1 MSSEATNSTGWHSI
15 RPWIPPLTL
24 SVREI
29 TSVSVTFILS
39 ATSSGDADPLL
50 ACLGIEAQETE
61 EGGETEGSDLKKP
74 SIVSAALAGGLSVE
88 VDRSAWRRVFI
99 RIDDKADE
107 AVIIIYGLMP
117 GRQYDVDLELVQGG
131 HKNNIRRQVVTELGD
146 SSLRLEGAAENPDTL
161 ITDSSMNAPEPA
173 LSSPSTSPSPS
184 TPSSNQHPSPGFTPL
199 TLEDRLNQLQHT
211 LNIMATERETLSAT
225 LKSARRDAQKA
236 DANVRSEIEALK
248 RSSEKTAAA
257 EHRARQKVLALQETV
272 KRAQLSTTEMEEQVK
287 EEEEAL
293 PDLQA
298 QRNSKE
304 EEYLKIKGA
313 ADRARKARESEAE
326 KERKRVELMTGELNG
341 LNNKLERL
349 QAKKEKLETTTIP
362 ELEEQLRAIELE
374 IETTE
379 LDSYGYPF
387 APDGQEL
394 DDDPILLRSHQNS
407 SFPRPSPV
415 PIQRPQASWN
425 SPPRQAQRSSSLHYQ
440 KAPIV
445 LSNPHRQSSLKAATH
460 HSNSSS
466 SSSSLLSGATSTLSS
481 RAPPFEPGK
490 PLRTAIWAGNT
501 TSHDNRGG

>member
-1 MSSEATNSTGWHSI
+1 MSSETTNSAGWHSI

-39 ATSSGDADPLL
+39 ATSTGDTDPLL
-50 ACLGIEAQETE
+50 ARLGIEAQEPDDAVE
-61 EGGETEGSDLKKP
+61 MDDNELKKP

-131 HKNNIRRQVVTELGD
+131 HKNNIRRQVVTELGG
-146 SSLRLEGAAENPDTL
+146 LEGVAEN
-161 ITDSSMNAPEPA
+161 TDSSIMDSSVSAPEPA

-184 TPSSNQHPSPGFTPL
+184 TPSSNQHSSPGFTPL

-272 KRAQLSTTEMEEQVK
+272 KRAQLSTKEIEGQVK
-287 EEEEAL
+287 KEEEAL
-293 PDLQA
+293 PGLQVQRDL
-298 QRNSKE
+298 KE
-304 EEYLKIKGA
+304 GEYLKIKGE

-326 KERKRVELMTGELNG
+326 KERKRVELMTGEYNG

-349 QAKKEKLETTTIP
+349 QAKKEKLEKTTIP
-362 ELEEQLRAIELE
+362 DLEEQLKAIELE
-374 IETTE
+374 IEIAE
-379 LDSYGYPF
+379 LDPFGFPF

-394 DDDPILLRSHQNS
+394 DDDPILLHSYQTS
-407 SFPRPSPV
+407 SFPRPSPA
-415 PIQRPQASWN
+415 PIQRPQGSWS

-440 KAPIV
+440 KTPIV
-445 LSNPHRQSSLKAATH
+445 LSNPQRQSSLKATH

-466 SSSSLLSGATSTLSS
+466 SSSSPLSAATSTLSS

-490 PLRTAIWAGNT
+490 PLRAAVWTGST
-501 TSHDNRGG
+501 TSHDSRGG

>member
-1 MSSEATNSTGWHSI
+1 MSSEATNSAGWHSI

-39 ATSSGDADPLL
+39 ATSSGDTDPLL

-61 EGGETEGSDLKKP
+61 DGVEIEENELKKP

-131 HKNNIRRQVVTELGD
+131 HKNNIRRQVVTELGG
-146 SSLRLEGAAENPDTL
+146 LEGAAENPDSST
-161 ITDSSMNAPEPA
+161 TDSSMNAPEPA

-272 KRAQLSTTEMEEQVK
+272 KRAQLSTKEMEGQVK

-298 QRNSKE
+298 QRTLKE

-362 ELEEQLRAIELE
+362 DLEEQLKAIELE

-379 LDSYGYPF
+379 LDPFGYPF

-394 DDDPILLRSHQNS
+394 DDDLILLRSHQNS

-415 PIQRPQASWN
+415 PIQRPQGSWN

-490 PLRTAIWAGNT
+490 PLRAAIWAGST
-501 TSHDNRGG
+501 TAHDSRGG

>member
-39 ATSSGDADPLL
+39 ATSSGDTDPLL

-61 EGGETEGSDLKKP
+61 DGGETEENELKKP
-74 SIVSAALAGGLSVE
+74 SIVSSALAGGLSVE

-131 HKNNIRRQVVTELGD
+131 HKNNIRRQVVTERGGF
-146 SSLRLEGAAENPDTL
+146 EGAVENPDSS
-161 ITDSSMNAPEPA
+161 ITDSPMNAPEPA

-236 DANVRSEIEALK
+236 DANVRSEIDALK

-257 EHRARQKVLALQETV
+257 EHRAKQKVLALQETV
-272 KRAQLSTTEMEEQVK
+272 KRAQLSTKEMEEQVK

-293 PDLQA
+293 PDLQT
-298 QRNSKE
+298 QRNLKE

-313 ADRARKARESEAE
+313 ADRARKARESETE

-362 ELEEQLRAIELE
+362 DLEEQLRVIELE

-394 DDDPILLRSHQNS
+394 DDDPILLRSHQNG

-415 PIQRPQASWN
+415 PIQRPQGSWN

-445 LSNPHRQSSLKAATH
+445 LSNPHRQSSLKAVTL

-466 SSSSLLSGATSTLSS
+466 SSSSLLYGATSTLSS

-501 TSHDNRGG
+501 SPHDNRGG

>member
-1 MSSEATNSTGWHSI
+1 M
-15 RPWIPPLTL
+15 TL

-29 TSVSVTFILS
+29 TPVSVTFILS
-39 ATSSGDADPLL
+39 ATSSGDTDPLL
-50 ACLGIEAQETE
+50 ACLGIENQEADDGVE
-61 EGGETEGSDLKKP
+61 IDENESKKS

-131 HKNNIRRQVVTELGD
+131 HKNNIRRRVVTELGD
-146 SSLRLEGAAENPDTL
+146 SSIGLDGTDENPESSAL
-161 ITDSSMNAPEPA
+161 DSSVGSLEPA
-173 LSSPSTSPSPS
+173 LSSPSTSSPS
-184 TPSSNQHPSPGFTPL
+184 TPPSNQHSSPGFTPL

-211 LNIMATERETLSAT
+211 LNIMTTERETLLAT
-225 LKSARRDAQKA
+225 LKTGRRDAQKA

-272 KRAQLSTTEMEEQVK
+272 KRAQLSTREMEGHVK
-287 EEEEAL
+287 EVEEGL

-298 QRNSKE
+298 QRDLQE
-304 EEYLKIKGA
+304 EEYLKVKGY
-313 ADRARKARESEAE
+313 ADRARKAKESEEE
-326 KERKRVELMTGELNG
+326 KQRKRVELMTGELNG

-349 QAKKEKLETTTIP
+349 QARKEKLETSIIP
-362 ELEEQLRAIELE
+362 DLEEELKAIELE
-374 IETTE
+374 IENTE
-379 LDSYGYPF
+379 SGSFGYFFGPDS
-387 APDGQEL
+387 QHL
-394 DDDPILLRSHQNS
+394 DDDPMLLRSHQTS
-407 SFPRPSPV
+407 SFPRPSPA
-415 PIQRPQASWN
+415 PIQRPQGTWS

-440 KAPIV
+440 KTPTV
-445 LSNPHRQSSLKAATH
+445 LSNPHRQSSLKATH

-466 SSSSLLSGATSTLSS
+466 SSSSPLPAATSTLSS

-490 PLRTAIWAGNT
+490 PLRAAIWAGSA
-501 TSHDNRGG
+501 TSQDNRGG

>member
-1 MSSEATNSTGWHSI
+1 MSSETTNSPGWHSI

-29 TSVSVTFILS
+29 TSYT
-39 ATSSGDADPLL
+39 DPLL
-50 ACLGIEAQETE
+50 ACLGIEAQE
-61 EGGETEGSDLKKP
+61 SDECSRP
-74 SIVSAALAGGLSVE
+74 SFLPHLAGGLSVE

-131 HKNNIRRQVVTELGD
+131 HKNNIRRQVVTEVGG
-146 SSLRLEGAAENPDTL
+146 LEGAAENPDSSTM
-161 ITDSSMNAPEPA
+161 DSSVSAPEPA
-173 LSSPSTSPSPS
+173 FSSPSTSPSPS

-272 KRAQLSTTEMEEQVK
+272 KRAQLSTKEMEAQVK

-298 QRNSKE
+298 QRDLKE
-304 EEYLKIKGA
+304 GEYLKIKGE
-313 ADRARKARESEAE
+313 ADRARKVRESEAE
-326 KERKRVELMTGELNG
+326 KERKRVELMNTELNS

-349 QAKKEKLETTTIP
+349 QAKKEKLEKSTIP
-362 ELEEQLRAIELE
+362 DLEEQLKVIELE
-374 IETTE
+374 IETAE
-379 LDSYGYPF
+379 LDPF
-387 APDGQEL
+387 GFSFTPDGQEL

-407 SFPRPSPV
+407 SFPRPSPA
-415 PIQRPQASWN
+415 PIQRPQGSWS
-425 SPPRQAQRSSSLHYQ
+425 SPPRQAQRSSSLHHQ
-440 KAPIV
+440 KTPV
-445 LSNPHRQSSLKAATH
+445 SSLKATH

-466 SSSSLLSGATSTLSS
+466 SSSSPLPAATSTLSS

-490 PLRTAIWAGNT
+490 PLRAAIV
-501 TSHDNRGG
+501 S